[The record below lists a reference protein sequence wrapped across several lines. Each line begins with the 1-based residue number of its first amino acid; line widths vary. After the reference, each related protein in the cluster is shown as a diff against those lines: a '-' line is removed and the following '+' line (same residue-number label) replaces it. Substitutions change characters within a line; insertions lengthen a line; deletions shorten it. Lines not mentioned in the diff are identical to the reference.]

1 MKVAQIAK
9 VREKIV
15 SDDKEFENIEDAIEA
30 SEETEF
36 YEEEDSEEDKI
47 YKGDEE
53 DSSEE
58 DDEE

>member
-30 SEETEF
+30 SEEADF
-36 YEEEDSEEDKI
+36 YETEDSEEDKI

-53 DSSEE
+53 DSEE